1 MNLLI
6 DAEEIANAK
15 TGVPRVTFLD
25 TMVLISLFRQVNLHI
40 SSQVEKVLQNSY
52 ELRIINQFAQQSETK
67 VNVLP
72 NRAQNLG
79 NWILQG
85 FGGLPLKFITDT
97 DYSYSSLFP
106 RMYKTASQQK
116 AIIRLHDPFKKSKD
130 SSQNFLLNR
139 KFKNVIARELRN
151 HAFEKLLNSNS
162 IFIANSFQTR
172 SRFSEIYD
180 TPIDRFKVIW
190 PSVGF
195 RNQVVLKDYKL
206 DTHDN
211 YVICVMSQ
219 RQRKNPIFVIN
230 SWAKVAAKLKY
241 NLYVV
246 GSIPIEALT
255 AQALHFLNVG
265 RIRILKSVETSEL
278 LTLQKNA
285 MASVFASEGE
295 GFGMPLAESM
305 FFGVPVIHNDLDIFM
320 EVCLDAGITFSLK
333 SSDSLISIFEQLGQD
348 EVGYQYKRQQ
358 SWEQGEKFS
367 HEYAKTKWER
377 VLGLK

>member
-106 RMYKTASQQK
+106 RMYKTATQQK

-305 FFGVPVIHNDLDIFM
+305 FFGVPVIHNDLDIFT
-320 EVCLDAGITFSLK
+320 EVCLDAGMTFSLK

-377 VLGLK
+377 VLDLK

>member
-116 AIIRLHDPFKKSKD
+116 AIIRLHDPFKKSTD

-180 TPIDRFKVIW
+180 MPIDRFKVIW

-265 RIRILKSVETSEL
+265 RIRILNSVETSEL

-377 VLGLK
+377 VLDLT

>member
-1 MNLLI
+1 
-6 DAEEIANAK
+6 
-15 TGVPRVTFLD
+15 
-25 TMVLISLFRQVNLHI
+25 
-40 SSQVEKVLQNSY
+40 
-52 ELRIINQFAQQSETK
+52 
-67 VNVLP
+67 
-72 NRAQNLG
+72 
-79 NWILQG
+79 
-85 FGGLPLKFITDT
+85 
-97 DYSYSSLFP
+97 
-106 RMYKTASQQK
+106 MYKTASQQK

-246 GSIPIEALT
+246 GSIPLEALT

-358 SWEQGEKFS
+358 SWKQGEKFS